1 MTRVGGNP
9 RRRDQIVD
17 RRASARSFREIN
29 VCETDVVTCISLLND
44 LSVMMMW
51 WKDPGGTSSFL
62 KAVDVTDKGGRGHDD
77 TCRFPC

>member
-17 RRASARSFREIN
+17 RRASAQSARGIN
-29 VCETDVVTCISLLND
+29 VFEIDVVTCISPND

-51 WKDPGGTSSFL
+51 WKDPGGTSSLL
-62 KAVDVTDKGGRGHDD
+62 KAVDVTD
-77 TCRFPC
+77 